1 MGLGKAGDKQSST
14 MAVSLKT
21 SAASRYIL
29 HSGSRAVPRRCAKR
43 IVAMRPVDSWS
54 TERRSAEV
62 GEAVESPTPT
72 PGWVVRWVVV
82 IFAVGCHRDGVSPR
96 LVLVMYSPFS

>member
-1 MGLGKAGDKQSST
+1 LGKAGDKQSRII
-14 MAVSLKT
+14 AVSLKT
-21 SAASRYIL
+21 SAAKRNIL

-72 PGWVVRWVVV
+72 PGYR
-82 IFAVGCHRDGVSPR
+82 C
-96 LVLVMYSPFS
+96 